1 MKPAMSTQT
10 SEDDWF
16 EFDEDLAE
24 RTSKRI
30 NEKREFYDALAG
42 E

>member
-1 MKPAMSTQT
+1 MSRNMSTQDT
-10 SEDDWF
+10 EDDWF
-16 EFDEDLAE
+16 EFDEEFAE